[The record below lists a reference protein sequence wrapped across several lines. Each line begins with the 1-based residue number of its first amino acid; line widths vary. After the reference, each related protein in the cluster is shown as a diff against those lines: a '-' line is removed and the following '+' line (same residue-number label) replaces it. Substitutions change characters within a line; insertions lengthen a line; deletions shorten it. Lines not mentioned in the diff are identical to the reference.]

1 MINILDNDDY
11 FFKKSELTKE
21 KSLLE
26 LAFSVGFLYKYQ
38 FKDMN
43 FLNSGMMKI
52 KKNLKIKFKNA
63 DEKVFKN
70 FVRIYLH
77 TICQLDDLWVCNEYG
92 YEFPI

>member
-52 KKNLKIKFKNA
+52 KKNLKLNLKMQTRK
-63 DEKVFKN
+63 
-70 FVRIYLH
+70 YLK
-77 TICQLDDLWVCNEYG
+77 TL
-92 YEFPI
+92 